1 MRKSPIS
8 PDEENAKTT
17 VQRFREEHGSLDPK
31 KKKILHAVASHSRF
45 LGNSIIRNPGTLAAL
60 CNAKALERKKTVSSH
75 RAPLASAAKGSRDT
89 EEFGEKLRDYKYREL
104 SRITYREILGLCG
117 FRQVMEEISDLA
129 VATVRAVVDFH
140 RSRLEC
146 GEEFEFAVLG
156 MGKLGGRLLNLS
168 SDIDLIYLYRAEEH
182 VERISRLCTDVTRTL
197 SSVSPGGFLYRVDLG
212 LRPGGS
218 RSPVAVS
225 MEFALEHYFYF
236 AETWERAVL
245 LKASAVAGDL
255 SLGREFIA
263 EVEPV
268 VYRKLLDYE
277 SIEDIR
283 NMKTQLESVQKEGD
297 VKLGKGGIR
306 EVEFFVQATQLVSGG
321 AVAEL
326 RGLMNTIDGLGAM
339 ARSGFIAPEVRDQ
352 MTDCY
357 IFLRRVEHS
366 IQLWDEIQTHS
377 VPSEGRALARLSR
390 RMGFESE
397 EDFKNAYEE
406 TTALVEKHYRNL
418 FFDSSTEVEE
428 KSREFW
434 ELADFLTEGNVE
446 PEEVISALGNLGFSA
461 PENAI
466 DTIAHLLDPKRGGLT
481 EKGRVLSKKVIPAFL
496 SSVIKLNNPD
506 AALMNVERFVSGL
519 GSKMSVYALLAENPE
534 IISLLVR
541 LFSRS
546 GELSNFLIKHPE
558 YLDAIILK
566 DVTQVYDSKEEMER
580 SLAEVMDAEEFFED
594 KLDALRNF
602 KHVESLKICFRE
614 LSEEVD
620 PVYVGSCLSMVADV
634 VMGSSL
640 RLAGESLPVSKKKK
654 KLLDDMVVVGL
665 GKLGGGEMSYTSDL
679 DIIFIYEGD
688 DHELFSKYGQRFISN
703 LSVYTSEGFCYK
715 IDVELRP
722 SGNAGALVTSLDAFR
737 SYHSESALLWEK
749 QALVK
754 ARAVAGNRVLGKR
767 VMDIIA
773 DFVYSEVPSGD
784 FRAEINGHRGRIE
797 TELAA
802 ETERNYNIKTG
813 RGGLIDIEF
822 LVQMLQLAHGPENP
836 RLRVAD
842 TLGAVNALRDL
853 GFLADGEARELRDGY
868 LFLRKMSN
876 ILSLLSERAK
886 NEVTQADFDRLA
898 VEFGMGREGDSLK
911 KRYETVTEGIR
922 RIYERHFAA
931 KAR

>member
-1 MRKSPIS
+1 MRNPPVF

-17 VQRFREEHGSLDPK
+17 VQRFREEHGRLDPK
-31 KKKILHAVASHSRF
+31 KKKILHAIASHSRF

-60 CNAKALERKKTVSSH
+60 GNAKALERKKTVSSH
-75 RAPLASAAKGSRDT
+75 RSPLASIDKGSNDA

-104 SRITYREILGLCG
+104 SRITYREILGLCD
-117 FRQVMEEISDLA
+117 FRHVMEEVSDLA

-140 RSRLEC
+140 RSRVEC

-182 VERISRLCTDVTRTL
+182 VERISRLCTNVTRTL

-225 MEFALEHYFYF
+225 MDFALEHYFYF

-245 LKASAVAGDL
+245 LKASAIAGEL
-255 SLGREFIA
+255 SLGEEFIA
-263 EVEPV
+263 EVKPV
-268 VYRKLLDYE
+268 IYRKLLDYE

-321 AVAEL
+321 AVPEL
-326 RGLMNTIDGLGAM
+326 QGLMNTIDGLGAM
-339 ARSGFIAPEVRDQ
+339 ARAGFITAEVRDQ

-366 IQLWDEIQTHS
+366 IQLWDELQTHR
-377 VPSEGRALARLSR
+377 VPFEGQALTRLSK
-390 RMGFESE
+390 RMGFENE
-397 EDFKNAYEE
+397 EDFKSAYEQV
-406 TTALVEKHYRNL
+406 TVLVEKHYRNL

-428 KSREFW
+428 RSREFW

-446 PEEVISALGNLGFSA
+446 SEEVVSALGNLGFSA
-461 PENAI
+461 PATAI
-466 DTIAHLLDPKRGGLT
+466 DTIAHLLDPKRSGLM

-506 AALMNVERFVSGL
+506 AALMNLERFVSGL

-566 DVTQVYDSKEEMER
+566 DVTQIYDSKEAMGR
-580 SLAEVMDAEEFFED
+580 SLVEVMAAEEFFED

-620 PVYVGSCLSMVADV
+620 PVYVGNYLSMVADV
-634 VMGSSL
+634 VMDSSL
-640 RLAGESLPVSKKKK
+640 RLARESLSVSGKKK
-654 KLLDDMVVVGL
+654 KLLDNMVVIGL
-665 GKLGGGEMSYTSDL
+665 GKLGGREMSYTSDL
-679 DIIFIYEGD
+679 DVIFIYEGD

-703 LSVYTSEGFCYK
+703 LSLYTSEGFCYK
-715 IDVELRP
+715 IDMELRP
-722 SGNAGALVTSLDAFR
+722 SGNSGTLVSSLDAFR
-737 SYHSESALLWEK
+737 LYHSDSAFLWEK

-754 ARAVAGNRVLGKR
+754 ARAVAGNRVLGER
-767 VMDIIA
+767 VMKIIE

-784 FRAEINGHRGRIE
+784 FRAEINDHRGRIE

-802 ETERNYNIKTG
+802 ETEHSYNIKAG

-822 LVQMLQLAHGPENP
+822 LAQMLQLAHGSENP

-853 GFLADGEARELRDGY
+853 GLLTDGEAGELRDGY

-876 ILSLLSERAK
+876 ILNLLNERAK
-886 NEVTQADFDRLA
+886 NKITQEDFDRLA
-898 VEFGMGREGDSLK
+898 VEFGMGGKGDSLK

-922 RIYERHFAA
+922 RVYDRHFAA
-931 KAR
+931 KPR